1 TMRIGRSLTT
11 LLAGLAI
18 ILSVAVLV
26 QPAEAQQRRSFL
38 ERLFTPLHRRAE
50 PPAPPPRAVKRR
62 KAPAPARSRARRSAP
77 AAAAAAPAPE
87 PSVEKL
93 ANARTVLV
101 IGDFTASGLA
111 EGLPTAFDDAP
122 GVRIIARTNGSA
134 GLVRDDYYNW
144 QAELPGLLD
153 EIRPDIVTVMLG
165 ANDRQ
170 EFRRMPSSPP
180 VLSDEWKREYERRVT
195 ALATTVAERRIPFL
209 WVGQPS
215 YGSARMASDMVALND
230 IYNRLAT
237 AAGGTFVDIW
247 DGFVDENGA
256 YITTGPDMNGQP
268 ARLRASDGIN
278 LTRAGRRK
286 IAFYAEKPLRR
297 LLGEAADPKVAALD
311 PADAPRLD
319 IGPARAPR
327 VDRTPPISLEDPAG
341 DDEVLLGAEIVI
353 GTPEDAQVEEAGTVA
368 PPPGRADYFRRR

>member
-1 TMRIGRSLTT
+1 MRIGRSLTT

-111 EGLPTAFDDAP
+111 EGLATAFDDAP
-122 GVRIIARTNGSA
+122 GVRIIARTNGSS